1 MLSHKGLRVPITNS
15 SSVKFLVTVCSK
27 LFLSSFSFSTFL
39 AIVKVHLIAMPPY
52 APDNN
57 PIEHVWNT
65 TKQVVANI
73 QQNTFQETKEAFSDF
88 VAKRQFRYSFASF

>member
-1 MLSHKGLRVPITNS
+1 
-15 SSVKFLVTVCSK
+15 
-27 LFLSSFSFSTFL
+27 
-39 AIVKVHLIAMPPY
+39 MPPY